1 MASPS
6 ATTAIVPPPS
16 PPSTTAA
23 PPNDITQAHSNILQ
37 GTEVP
42 RTSTAD
48 DGVLPRPRDA
58 GLLHLV
64 LSSLNINSYHERVPL
79 QLLDFAYRY
88 TAGMLSDALR
98 LSADDY
104 SSLPNAPSG
113 KKAAAAAAAAA
124 DDGSAVSLASLRQ
137 AIASR
142 QGYRFSGPGQVPKEW
157 MLEQAMERNRIA
169 LPKVE
174 RGWGMRLPDERYCLT
189 GAGWGLKEEWESQG
203 EESADED
210 EVDGGVDGDAK
221 GDAKGDATEDVGM
234 GGVDGEEDEE
244 GAKED
249 YEGLFG
255 TDETR
260 DREMG
265 DA

>member
-1 MASPS
+1 
-6 ATTAIVPPPS
+6 
-16 PPSTTAA
+16 
-23 PPNDITQAHSNILQ
+23 
-37 GTEVP
+37 
-42 RTSTAD
+42 
-48 DGVLPRPRDA
+48 
-58 GLLHLV
+58 
-64 LSSLNINSYHERVPL
+64 
-79 QLLDFAYRY
+79 
-88 TAGMLSDALR
+88 
-98 LSADDY
+98 
-104 SSLPNAPSG
+104 
-113 KKAAAAAAAAA
+113 
-124 DDGSAVSLASLRQ
+124 
-137 AIASR
+137 
-142 QGYRFSGPGQVPKEW
+142 
-157 MLEQAMERNRIA
+157 
-169 LPKVE
+169 VE